1 MRTSRRN
8 ILIFSRCLQTVPA
21 AGLGPILAKL
31 SKLMAQDEITESVAM
46 PATTEDKGP
55 WIPSAL
61 RQPLS
66 GLQAMVGIV
75 AGLLSVG
82 GMLAPMVGFAKFQ
95 THGDFVGVIEEARS
109 RQPILDATVEITTT
123 QSDVVTT
130 LVSMDH
136 GRIRQ
141 ALKEGQYRVRV
152 NHPRFN
158 PEVRQ
163 VKVIAGQTSEVHLV
177 LAPRPVPVPPSPKA
191 VEKAVERPSGEKPS
205 VIQRFFRDRVDL
217 QS

>member
-1 MRTSRRN
+1 
-8 ILIFSRCLQTVPA
+8 
-21 AGLGPILAKL
+21 
-31 SKLMAQDEITESVAM
+31 MAENEVTENVAM
-46 PATTEDKGP
+46 PATMEDKGP

-66 GLQAMVGIV
+66 RIQTIVGIIG
-75 AGLLSVG
+75 GLLSVG
-82 GMLAPMVGFAKFQ
+82 GMLSPMVGFVTFQ

-109 RQPILDATVEITTT
+109 RQPILDATVEITTA
-123 QSDVVTT
+123 QNDVVTT

-141 ALKEGQYRVRV
+141 TLKEGQYRVRV
-152 NHPRFN
+152 NHPRFG

-177 LAPRPVPVPPSPKA
+177 LAIVTN
-191 VEKAVERPSGEKPS
+191 G
-205 VIQRFFRDRVDL
+205 
-217 QS
+217 

>member
-1 MRTSRRN
+1 
-8 ILIFSRCLQTVPA
+8 
-21 AGLGPILAKL
+21 
-31 SKLMAQDEITESVAM
+31 MAQDEITESVEM
-46 PATTEDKGP
+46 PATMEDKGN

-66 GLQAMVGIV
+66 GLQAMVGVIGGLISV
-75 AGLLSVG
+75 AS
-82 GMLAPMVGFAKFQ
+82 MLAPMVGYATLQ

-109 RQPILDATVEITTT
+109 RQPVLDATVEITTT
-123 QSDVVTT
+123 QNDVVTT

-152 NHPRFN
+152 NHPRFT

-177 LAPRPVPVPPSPKA
+177 LVPRPVPPPPKA
-191 VEKAVERPSGEKPS
+191 VEKPIVEKPAS
-205 VIQRFFRDRVDL
+205 IQRFFRDRVDL